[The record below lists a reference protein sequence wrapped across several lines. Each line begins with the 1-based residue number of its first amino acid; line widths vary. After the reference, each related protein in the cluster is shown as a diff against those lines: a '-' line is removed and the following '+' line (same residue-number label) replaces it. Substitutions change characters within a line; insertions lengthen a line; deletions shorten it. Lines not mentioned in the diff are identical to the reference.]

1 MTFSPYSALKDD
13 KDKRITYFNF
23 LTTTENKDCLNAL
36 IKLHGKIDMA
46 KIHAIIDNTLYASTL
61 HRDFLKVILEKR
73 KEKIMD
79 VAYTRALDFVCK
91 YQRDSESQT
100 QQHKDPPHPLKA
112 RSR

>member
-1 MTFSPYSALKDD
+1 
-13 KDKRITYFNF
+13 
-23 LTTTENKDCLNAL
+23 
-36 IKLHGKIDMA
+36 MA